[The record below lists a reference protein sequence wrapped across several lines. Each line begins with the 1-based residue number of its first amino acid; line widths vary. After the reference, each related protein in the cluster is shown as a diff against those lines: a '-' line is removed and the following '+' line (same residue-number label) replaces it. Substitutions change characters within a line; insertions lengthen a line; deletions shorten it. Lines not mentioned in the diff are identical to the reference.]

1 MKAQEKLYN
10 LSKGFESLTVEEHG
24 RFFDAMQI
32 LGLSNEIKQAAIA
45 LYLDF
50 KARPIGE
57 YNADRRNLD
66 IFLIASVSLAAKAL
80 GDVRT
85 DQEFESKMF
94 VGREKLIDAE
104 ERILKSFNV
113 QDSVMPSTEFVL
125 ELTKRQIESMAESFA
140 RRELMSSNEKDELI
154 QRSYAYLEEAVEKGL
169 AAKMTYR
176 GRAAAVVL
184 SAVRSLGIDI
194 PTVDIARAA
203 GFDRRSMEINANII
217 DSLLKNPDQD
227 SP

>member
-10 LSKGFESLTVEEHG
+10 LSKGLESLTVEEHG

-32 LGLSNEIKQAAIA
+32 LGLSNEVKQAAVV

-57 YNADRRNLD
+57 YNADRKNLD
-66 IFLIASVSLAAKAL
+66 IFLVASVSLAAKAL

-94 VGREKLIDAE
+94 ISREKLVDAE
-104 ERILKSFNV
+104 ERILKSFNL
-113 QDSVMPSTEFVL
+113 QDTVVPLTDFVA

-140 RRELMSSNEKDELI
+140 RRELVTSDEKDELI
-154 QRSYAYLEEAVEKGL
+154 QRSYAYLDAAVENGL

-184 SAVRSLGIDI
+184 KAVRSLGVDI
-194 PTVDIARAA
+194 PTVEIARAA
-203 GFDRRSMEINANII
+203 GFDRRSMEINTSII
-217 DSLLKNPDQD
+217 DSLLKGPGQD
-227 SP
+227 SA